1 MGDWF
6 SLTCEYLASPS
17 DTKVYKSVTVEHG
30 TSSSLRRC
38 IRPPA
43 PGATAS
49 FDFSGIPPFVVEYTE
64 QRDRHRPVTRT
75 AQFRGYAGDIVLT
88 PEQEGE
94 YTYVSYWMSRAQ
106 PASAFEGLEAPR

>member
-1 MGDWF
+1 MVGDALY
-6 SLTCEYLASPS
+6 LTLSILTGSAM
-17 DTKVYKSVTVEHG
+17 DV
-30 TSSSLRRC
+30 
-38 IRPPA
+38 
-43 PGATAS
+43 GATAS

-106 PASAFEGLEAPR
+106 P